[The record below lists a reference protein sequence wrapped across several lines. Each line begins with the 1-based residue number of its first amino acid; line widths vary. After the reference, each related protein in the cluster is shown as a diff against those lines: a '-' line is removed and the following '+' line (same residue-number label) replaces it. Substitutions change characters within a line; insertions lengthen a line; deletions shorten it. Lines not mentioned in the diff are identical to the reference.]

1 MSVVRNDRQR
11 ATDVARDLARA
22 AALLQQLAAQNARLR
37 ERVRQVRRERTAPVD
52 SNAYA
57 ALQAEAKASREE
69 ANALRDESRQL
80 EARCAQLEEEH
91 RRIAHLYDAMH
102 QLHSSRSTRGVVQTI
117 AEVLH
122 ESVAARCFGIYLY
135 DDRTAELRLALAR
148 RHAPDDFPSIAEAAG
163 AVWRALGTPAI
174 VSSERP
180 GGDACEPPVVIALRD
195 GQRPVGAVVIRE
207 LAPEKV
213 GFRPLDHDL
222 FRVLATH
229 AATAAVAARLHTA
242 SERKR
247 ATMDGL
253 IDLLT
258 K

>member
-1 MSVVRNDRQR
+1 
-11 ATDVARDLARA
+11 
-22 AALLQQLAAQNARLR
+22 
-37 ERVRQVRRERTAPVD
+37 
-52 SNAYA
+52 
-57 ALQAEAKASREE
+57 
-69 ANALRDESRQL
+69 
-80 EARCAQLEEEH
+80 
-91 RRIAHLYDAMH
+91 MH
-102 QLHSSRSTRGVVQTI
+102 QLHSSRSTRAVVQTI

-122 ESVAARCFGIYLY
+122 GPVAARCFGVYLY
-135 DDRTAELRLALAR
+135 DERTAELRLALAR
-148 RHAPDDFPSIAEAAG
+148 RSAPDDFPTIAEASSAI
-163 AVWRALGTPAI
+163 WRALGTPAI
-174 VSSERP
+174 VSSERE

-213 GFRPLDHDL
+213 GFCPLDHEL

-229 AATAAVAARLHTA
+229 AATAAVAARLHAA